1 MSESARTYNT
11 ANRKRPIPP
20 MPDLT
25 NYLTTAEAAAVLG
38 FHVNHIRRMIR
49 RGDLEIMRV
58 GNMIFVSKDS
68 IAKYQESTKGY
79 EKHSPL
85 KRENIS
91 RK

>member
-1 MSESARTYNT
+1 MKAATRTPPH
-11 ANRKRPIPP
+11 PI

-25 NYLTTAEAAAVLG
+25 NYLTTAEAAESLG
-38 FHVNHIRRMIR
+38 FHVNHVRRMIR

-68 IAKYQESTKGY
+68 IAKYQESTKGHD
-79 EKHSPL
+79 KHSPL
-85 KRENIS
+85 KREKIS